1 MFTSSNT
8 SDAYTRVGVETGVAE
23 ASPHKLI
30 LMLYDGAIVTLAA
43 AARQM
48 EDKDI
53 PAKGLSLSKAI
64 DIIDNGLCACLDL
77 QSGGEL
83 AERLASLYEY
93 MTARLLHANLHNDLA
108 AIREVS
114 TLLGEL
120 RSAWEEIAADPAV
133 VSANRAAT

>member
-1 MFTSSNT
+1 MFTSSNPA
-8 SDAYTRVGVETGVAE
+8 AYTRVGVETGVVE

-43 AARQM
+43 AGRQM

-83 AERLASLYEY
+83 AGRLASLYEY

-114 TLLGEL
+114 SLLGEL

-133 VSANRAAT
+133 VSANRTAA